1 MDLRQP
7 YLFDFSSDT
16 TKFRLIGDDELLEGL
31 VKLKASLEIL
41 KLNFLQRLKDIQFRS
56 HAINFSSDLS
66 EILVELNLQL
76 ISDLVVPILESC
88 VYFLEL

>member
-7 YLFDFSSDT
+7 YLFDLSSDT